1 MKKRLLSALLAL
13 CMMLTMMPTVAFAAE
28 GDKTT
33 VDSPASSGDKVA
45 YIERNP
51 SVYYTDLD
59 TAIQEAQNSE
69 AVVLLKDATTKGLN
83 LSKNITIQGADGLA
97 KKPTVTFTDQGIA
110 LWGKALTFKD
120 CNVKMNGIGSTPYVE
135 WGWMTI
141 CASKDASLKLD
152 NVEMTMDAAGTTNS
166 PHAIY
171 FCNNNVLN
179 IVNGSNLTI
188 KNYANDALEWDGGDG
203 GYNVNITDST
213 FVSDHNRSGF
223 TGTFYATITNSDVDV
238 INSTGNGSNGSYYK
252 ISNSKVN
259 FTGNGSH
266 GISAGGLTVSDNSTV
281 VSDNNGMYGIYTSNF
296 FSVDGTSKITVT
308 HNSSKGDFAG
318 LKITSG
324 VTAGKVENG
333 AEITIT
339 DNYCSGLSNNGNV
352 TFEEGAKLTITGNV
366 NNKGSTSNGGG
377 IYNSGASANLVLP
390 STAVIYNNHADTAGD
405 DIFNNTTSKITFGEV
420 GSDWQLDGDPDCTDA
435 IDGWYDDSKGARW
448 EAHTAPI
455 HADEFPNFTNGLAM
469 VTGLT
474 ALKAAHEAKALDPDD
489 PNVPE
494 TPVSKSKTATNLDE
508 NYKSEVTL
516 SLPAADEQLVSDV
529 VFVLDKSTSTEVQ
542 DSALTMLEDLSTQI
556 AATNAKVKV
565 GVVIFNKQ
573 AHQVLKLTELTADN
587 MTDIE
592 GAIKKE
598 ISSGTNTH
606 AGLLAGKE
614 MLDVDTEVAA
624 NRKYMV
630 FVSDGITYMYNE
642 EPTATAWSFNQPDAI
657 GDWHGKGSW
666 GTFAGPDNWYSKYHT
681 HEAPSTGWSAWL
693 TDISEKVSVQG
704 DKYEYKYDDGAATA
718 AEKTAEDITNWDT
731 AYAMS
736 IDKALYL
743 TNQVYQEMQAAGY
756 NCYAMTASSNADH
769 PWATSFMN
777 YLANGKNVSFD
788 NIQNDIYYLLD
799 EGSSV
804 EDYMGYVAGDDG
816 YNFDFVNDA
825 SALSMKVGKQTYA
838 AASLGDNQY
847 GFAKNTEGNYDY
859 VLTYVPGEQD
869 AEHFVWDI
877 NVPVSQFEPVQLT
890 YTVKLTDPQTG
901 IGTYG
906 EYDEDGLDAEG
917 KPLNDEGR
925 SLFTNKSATLYPV
938 DSNGAHGVPENFG
951 KPTVSY
957 TVGADE
963 AILIEP
969 ADITIYTGGED
980 YSGIVDAAGDPI
992 ESTETTTGLPE
1003 PGYHFTLPQNVIDW
1017 LQAKTGNSASAQN
1030 LSEYLTFQYDAT
1042 DEAGNHVTR
1051 NWGIEYVGVYATDDK
1066 GNPTQYVYRM
1076 LPGKTGVDG
1085 QDPIP
1090 VRLVYFDDRD
1100 KNGTYDETEVIDTDD
1115 ITMGVDLVSDT
1126 YKMTINPGELDQN
1139 QIKAVLQVGSES
1151 ISCDVRIGTGD
1162 LLVKSTTNA
1171 ESTNTVKAS
1180 QDEVTGNVITAVDNG
1195 EVTYYVNESEVTLEG
1210 DRVKLLV
1217 DEVSNST
1224 EFDAEMGSDAMS
1236 RVQETSDM
1244 YNLSYD
1250 TAYMDLV
1257 DTQNGN
1263 AVLTMDEGDELTIY
1277 WPAPSNAASDS
1288 EYRIV
1293 HYTDMDRVN
1302 VTGTENLGS
1311 ADTDIQPGEL
1321 VNLNG
1326 NNYIKFEVSSFSP
1339 FVLVWEANDNG
1350 GSSGGGNK
1358 PDDLNTEDHFA
1369 YIIGYPKDYRTGEPT
1384 DDESLWPV
1392 EPQGDITRAEVATIF
1407 FRMLTDDARSE
1418 NWSQTN
1424 SYTDVAST
1432 DWYNNAISTLSNMGI
1447 ISGDPSGAFRP
1458 DDSITRAEFTKIAVG
1473 FFDKAG
1479 DYVDGTYDDVSSSDW
1494 YADFIDAAVDLGLI
1508 EGYPDGTIRPEA
1520 TITRAEA
1527 CTIVNRTLGRVPDKD
1542 HLLPA
1547 DEMRVWPDNSDT
1559 DEWYYAQIQEAT
1571 NSHDYE
1577 WIGEENDQIENWTEK
1592 LEDRD
1597 WAQLEREWS
1606 NANSAPGGEVVD

>member
-1 MKKRLLSALLAL
+1 MKRRLLSALLAMAML
-13 CMMLTMMPTVAFAAE
+13 LTMAPTVAFAA
-28 GDKTT
+28 
-33 VDSPASSGDKVA
+33 SGDDEGAVSSNSI
-45 YIERNP
+45 YEIRN
-51 SVYYTDLD
+51 D
-59 TAIQEAQNSE
+59 TQLRTACAVGGIYKLANDVEIQETVKIEKS
-69 AVVLLKDATTKGLN
+69 
-83 LSKNITIQGADGLA
+83 IQLDFDNHSIKQTGNGGVIRIESAI
-97 KKPTVTFTDQGIA
+97 PT
-110 LWGKALTFKD
+110 
-120 CNVKMNGIGSTPYVE
+120 
-135 WGWMTI
+135 
-141 CASKDASLKLD
+141 
-152 NVEMTMDAAGTTNS
+152 
-166 PHAIY
+166 
-171 FCNNNVLN
+171 
-179 IVNGSNLTI
+179 
-188 KNYANDALEWDGGDG
+188 
-203 GYNVNITDST
+203 
-213 FVSDHNRSGF
+213 
-223 TGTFYATITNSDVDV
+223 DV
-238 INSTGNGSNGSYYK
+238 INVKLKNGTITGGNDESGAGVFIIRGADVTIRNCVITGNTATGVGGAIHQATHPNNSNTCTLVNTRVTNNSATSGGGISLGAAHFQYDNVTSTLKLEDGTVIEGNSATKDGGAIYLVGNGSR
-252 ISNSKVN
+252 
-259 FTGNGSH
+259 FE
-266 GISAGGLTVSDNSTV
+266 
-281 VSDNNGMYGIYTSNF
+281 M
-296 FSVDGTSKITVT
+296 
-308 HNSSKGDFAG
+308 
-318 LKITSG
+318 
-324 VTAGKVENG
+324 NG
-333 AEITIT
+333 AEIT
-339 DNYCSGLSNNGNV
+339 DNHSG
-352 TFEEGAKLTITGNV
+352 E
-366 NNKGSTSNGGG
+366 NGGG
-377 IYNSGASANLVLP
+377 IYSTNWRGLSINSGKITGNSAQNGGGIYIQNVYPTLNPLEDEVLTVGAGTVITDNTAKVNGGGISASNGVTVNVAAGAALYNN
-390 STAVIYNNHADTAGD
+390 TAVTMADDLYSSEGAVTLPAASQMSGD
-405 DIFNNTTSKITFGEV
+405 RLLKSDNVTIT
-420 GSDWQLDGDPDCTDA
+420 
-435 IDGWYDDSKGARW
+435 GWYYDGREPGDIQTKRWSSYVKGALDV
-448 EAHTAPI
+448 
-455 HADEFPNFTNGLAM
+455 DETMAQGKPVYGEDSYFYKEYA
-469 VTGLT
+469 VTLNDDTSLLT
-474 ALKAAHEAKALDPDD
+474 LKAAHGEA
-489 PNVPE
+489 PE
-494 TPVSKSKTATNLDE
+494 WDTSKSKTATNLEKQEDDT
-508 NYKSEVTL
+508 YTSDVTL
-516 SLPAADEQLVSDV
+516 SLPSAEEMLESDI
-529 VFVLDKSTSTEVQ
+529 VFVVDKSSSSRAESTDQGV
-542 DSALTMLEDLSTQI
+542 AMLEDLNDAIST
-556 AATNAKVKV
+556 TNATINV
-565 GVVIFNKQ
+565 GIIVFDGSAHLMRELSAYDANDIKQ
-573 AHQVLKLTELTADN
+573 KMSA
-587 MTDIE
+587 
-592 GAIKKE
+592 E
-598 ISSGTNTH
+598 IPSEEVTGGTNME
-606 AGLLAGKE
+606 AGLLAAKD
-614 MLDVDTEVAA
+614 MLEADTDVPD
-624 NRKYMV
+624 NRKHV
-630 FVSDGITYMYNE
+630 IVVSDG
-642 EPTATAWSFNQPDAI
+642 
-657 GDWHGKGSW
+657 
-666 GTFAGPDNWYSKYHT
+666 
-681 HEAPSTGWSAWL
+681 L
-693 TDISEKVSVQG
+693 TRLF
-704 DKYEYKYDDGAATA
+704 
-718 AEKTAEDITNWDT
+718 TAEDGKTTQIIFNEQHADRTTYFGDYTTWCLSNGFSDGEYKIPGAQTWLQYYNSTIKPQVEADGDMYVM
-731 AYAMS
+731 AYDGDNTKNTPPEKYIKYNDIQNHAQAV
-736 IDKALYL
+736 DRAFYDAYNAYL
-743 TNQVYQEMQAAGY
+743 NLSSKYQ
-756 NCYAMTASSNADH
+756 CYAVYTGNSELGNGFMSTLNNNATVD
-769 PWATSFMN
+769 
-777 YLANGKNVSFD
+777 FD
-788 NIQNDIYYLLD
+788 SIYDGIYYLLD
-799 EGSSV
+799 AGSKVVDVIGEGTDNHSK
-804 EDYMGYVAGDDG
+804 E
-816 YNFDFVNDA
+816 YNFDFVDD
-825 SALSMKVGKQTYA
+825 
-838 AASLGDNQY
+838 AASLILTVGGNQY
-847 GFAKNTEGNYDY
+847 TATAVTGGLDNGETACYNFTYEDVTATNGAAAPFVLHYYKDGTTVEGT
-859 VLTYVPGEQD
+859 TYGEC
-869 AEHFVWDI
+869 FVWDI
-877 NVPVSQFEPVQLT
+877 NVPVSNFAPVQLT

-963 AILIEP
+963 DIIIEP

-1017 LQAKTGNSASAQN
+1017 LQAKTGNTTSAQN
-1030 LSEYLTFQYDAT
+1030 LSKYLTFQYDVT
-1042 DEAGNHVTR
+1042 DKTDNHVTR
-1051 NWGIEYVGVYATDDK
+1051 NWGIEYVGVYATDDE

-1076 LPGKTGVDG
+1076 LPGDTGVEG
-1085 QDPIP
+1085 QNPIP

-1100 KNGTYDETEVIDTDD
+1100 ENGTYDETEVIDTDD

-1180 QDEVTGNVITAVDNG
+1180 QNEVTGDVITAVDNG

-1210 DRVKLLV
+1210 DRVRLLV

-1263 AVLTMDEGDELTIY
+1263 AVLTMGDGDKLTIY
-1277 WPAPSNAASDS
+1277 WPAPSNAAPDS

-1293 HYTDMDRVN
+1293 HYTEMDRMD

-1350 GSSGGGNK
+1350 GSSGGGGNNK

-1407 FRMLTDDARSE
+1407 FRMLTDEARDR

-1424 SYTDVAST
+1424 SYTDVDPS

-1559 DEWYYAQIQEAT
+1559 NEWYYAQIQEAT

-1606 NANSAPGGEVVD
+1606 DANSAPGGEVVD

>member
-1 MKKRLLSALLAL
+1 MSATD
-13 CMMLTMMPTVAFAAE
+13 LTMVDSTVNADGNGYYGVRAA
-28 GDKTT
+28 DLFT
-33 VDSPASSGDKVA
+33 VDA
-45 YIERNP
+45 
-51 SVYYTDLD
+51 
-59 TAIQEAQNSE
+59 
-69 AVVLLKDATTKGLN
+69 
-83 LSKNITIQGADGLA
+83 
-97 KKPTVTFTDQGIA
+97 
-110 LWGKALTFKD
+110 
-120 CNVKMNGIGSTPYVE
+120 
-135 WGWMTI
+135 
-141 CASKDASLKLD
+141 
-152 NVEMTMDAAGTTNS
+152 
-166 PHAIY
+166 
-171 FCNNNVLN
+171 
-179 IVNGSNLTI
+179 
-188 KNYANDALEWDGGDG
+188 
-203 GYNVNITDST
+203 
-213 FVSDHNRSGF
+213 
-223 TGTFYATITNSDVDV
+223 
-238 INSTGNGSNGSYYK
+238 
-252 ISNSKVN
+252 
-259 FTGNGSH
+259 
-266 GISAGGLTVSDNSTV
+266 
-281 VSDNNGMYGIYTSNF
+281 
-296 FSVDGTSKITVT
+296 TSKINAT
-308 HNSSKGDFAG
+308 HNSKTEDGAG
-318 LKITSG
+318 LKLTSG
-324 VTAGKVENG
+324 VKSGIVESG
-333 AEITIT
+333 AEITLT

-377 IYNSGASANLVLP
+377 IYNSDASANLVLP

-420 GSDWQLDGDPDCTDA
+420 GSDWVLDDCNDA
-435 IDGWYDDSKGARW
+435 IDGWYDDSEDARW
-448 EAHTAPI
+448 EAHTAPY
-455 HADEFPNFTNGLAM
+455 HAEEQGMRGVGTI
-469 VTGLT
+469 TGLV
-474 ALKAAHEAKALDPDD
+474 ALKAAHGLLPVDPDD
-489 PNVPE
+489 NPPSSDWE
-494 TPVSKSKTATNLDE
+494 TSKSKTATNLEKQEDDT
-508 NYKSEVTL
+508 YTSDVTL
-516 SLPAADEQLVSDV
+516 SLPSAEEMLESDI
-529 VFVLDKSTSTEVQ
+529 VFVVDKSSSSRAESTDQGV
-542 DSALTMLEDLSTQI
+542 AMLEDLNDAIST
-556 AATNAKVKV
+556 TNATINV
-565 GVVIFNKQ
+565 GIIVFDGSAHLMRELSAYDANDIKQ
-573 AHQVLKLTELTADN
+573 KMSA
-587 MTDIE
+587 
-592 GAIKKE
+592 E
-598 ISSGTNTH
+598 IPSEEVTGGTNME
-606 AGLLAGKE
+606 AGLLAAKD
-614 MLDVDTEVAA
+614 MLEADTDVPD
-624 NRKYMV
+624 NRKHV
-630 FVSDGITYMYNE
+630 IVVSDG
-642 EPTATAWSFNQPDAI
+642 
-657 GDWHGKGSW
+657 
-666 GTFAGPDNWYSKYHT
+666 
-681 HEAPSTGWSAWL
+681 L
-693 TDISEKVSVQG
+693 TRLF
-704 DKYEYKYDDGAATA
+704 
-718 AEKTAEDITNWDT
+718 TAEDGKTTQIIFNEQHADRTTYFGDYTTWCLSNGFSDGEYKIPGAQTWLQYYNSTIKPQVEADGDMYVM
-731 AYAMS
+731 AYDGDNTKNTPPEKYIKYNDIQNHAQAV
-736 IDKALYL
+736 DRAFYDAYNAYL
-743 TNQVYQEMQAAGY
+743 NLSSKYQ
-756 NCYAMTASSNADH
+756 CYAVYTGNSELGNGFMSTLNNNATVD
-769 PWATSFMN
+769 
-777 YLANGKNVSFD
+777 FD
-788 NIQNDIYYLLD
+788 SIYDGIYYLLD
-799 EGSSV
+799 AGSKVVDVIGEGTDNHSK
-804 EDYMGYVAGDDG
+804 E
-816 YNFDFVNDA
+816 YNFDFVDD
-825 SALSMKVGKQTYA
+825 
-838 AASLGDNQY
+838 AASLILTVGGNQY
-847 GFAKNTEGNYDY
+847 TATAVTGGLDNGETACYNFTYEDVTATNGAAAPFVLHYYKDGTTVEGT
-859 VLTYVPGEQD
+859 TYGEC
-869 AEHFVWDI
+869 FVWDI
-877 NVPVSQFEPVQLT
+877 NVPVSNFAPVQLT

-963 AILIEP
+963 DIIIEP

-992 ESTETTTGLPE
+992 ESTETTAGLPE

-1017 LQAKTGNSASAQN
+1017 LQAKTGNTTSAQN
-1030 LSEYLTFQYDAT
+1030 LSKYLTFQYDVT
-1042 DEAGNHVTR
+1042 DKTDNHVTR
-1051 NWGIEYVGVYATDDK
+1051 NWGIEYVGVYATDDE

-1076 LPGKTGVDG
+1076 LPGDTGVEG
-1085 QDPIP
+1085 QNPIP

-1100 KNGTYDETEVIDTDD
+1100 ENGTYDETEVIDTDD

-1180 QDEVTGNVITAVDNG
+1180 QNEVTGDVITAVDNG

-1210 DRVKLLV
+1210 DRVRLLV

-1263 AVLTMDEGDELTIY
+1263 AVLTMGDGDKLTIY
-1277 WPAPSNAASDS
+1277 WPAPSNAAPDS

-1293 HYTDMDRVN
+1293 HYTEMDRMD

-1350 GSSGGGNK
+1350 GSSGGGGNNK

-1424 SYTDVAST
+1424 DYTDVAST

-1559 DEWYYAQIQEAT
+1559 NEWYYAQIQEAT

-1606 NANSAPGGEVVD
+1606 DANSAPGGEVVD